1 MLPKDLTM
9 TNPLLAPTDLP
20 DYAAIRPEHVV
31 PAVEQAIDAHAHAMN
46 ACAQRAGDPTL
57 LAAKDAADVELGRV
71 WGVVSHLVMVANT
84 PELRAAHGAAQP
96 LIDAHYSA
104 VGQNTQLYQAL
115 AAIDPA
121 TLSSGEQRALGL
133 AMKEFELSG
142 VALEG
147 DARVEFAKNRIEQ
160 GRLGTE
166 FSNAVLDATEAWTLH
181 ITDEARL
188 AGLSPADLAGMAAAA
203 QAAGKDGWLVTLHAP
218 SVMAVLP
225 HAQDRALRREVY
237 EAWNTRASDQGPSA
251 GKFDNGP
258 RMAEILERRGRSA
271 LALGFSDPVA
281 VSLSTKMARDA
292 DEVEDF
298 LTGLGSKARPRAQAD
313 LADLAAFAASDLGLT
328 DMQPWDIGFVS
339 EKMRLARHTLDTAE
353 IRRHLPLPRV
363 LDALFTLVHS
373 LFGAEIRSGQEAPVW
388 HPDVRY
394 FTLHRA
400 GVEQPVAAL
409 YADFYAREGKRGGA
423 WMDVCRVR
431 QQGAAGPVTP
441 VAYLVTNFA
450 PPVGGAPATIQHSD
464 MVTLFHEMGHCLHH
478 LLGEV
483 DLPSIGGISGVEWD
497 AVELPSQFLENF
509 AWEPATL
516 KAASAHEE
524 TGEPLSDVLI
534 ERMLGAK
541 KFLGAMGLV
550 RQVEFALFDLAIH
563 RAAGGGNAPDP
574 MAVLADVRSKVAVI
588 DYPAWHRFPT
598 SFTHIFAGGYAAGY
612 YSYLWAERLSAD
624 AYAAFEE
631 APGNRHEL
639 GERFRSEVL
648 ARGGT
653 RDALANFVAFRG
665 REPENEALLESWG
678 IAA

>member
-1 MLPKDLTM
+1 M

-20 DYAAIRPEHVV
+20 DFAAITPEHVA
-31 PAVEQAIDAHAHAMN
+31 PAVEQVIADHAAAME
-46 ACAQRAGDPTL
+46 ALAARKGDPTL
-57 LAAKDAADVELGRV
+57 LAAKDAADVALTRV
-71 WGVVSHLVMVANT
+71 WGIVSHLTMVANT
-84 PELRAAHGAAQP
+84 PELRVAHGAVQP
-96 LIDAHYSA
+96 LVDAHDSA
-104 VGQNTQLYQAL
+104 VGQNRALYEAL
-115 AAIDPA
+115 AAIDPSA
-121 TLSSGEQRALGL
+121 LSSGEQRALEL
-133 AMKEFELSG
+133 ALKAFELSG

-147 DARVEFAKNRIEQ
+147 EAREDFAKNRIEQ
-160 GRLGTE
+160 GRLSTE
-166 FSNAVLDATEAWTLH
+166 FSNAVMDATQAWTLH
-181 ITDEARL
+181 IQDEARL
-188 AGLSPADLAGMAAAA
+188 AGLSPADKAGMAAAA
-203 QAAGKDGWLVTLHAP
+203 KAAGEEGWLVTLHAP

-237 EAWNTRASDQGPSA
+237 EAYSTRASDAGPDA

-258 RMAEILERRGRSA
+258 RMAEILERRGRAA

-281 VSLSTKMARDA
+281 VSLATKMARDG
-292 DEVEDF
+292 DEVEQF
-298 LTGLGSKARPRAQAD
+298 LTGLAQAARPRAAAD
-313 LADLAAFAASDLGLT
+313 LADLAAFAASDLGIA
-328 DMQPWDIGFVS
+328 DMQPWDISFVS
-339 EKMRLARHTLDTAE
+339 EKMRLARHALDVHE
-353 IRRHLPLPRV
+353 IRRYLPLPCV
-363 LDALFTLVHS
+363 LDALFSLVHS
-373 LFGAEIRSGQEAPVW
+373 LFGVEFRAAQAPVW
-388 HPDVRY
+388 HGDVRY

-400 GVEQPVAAL
+400 GVEEPVAGL

-423 WMDVCRVR
+423 WMDVARVR
-431 QQGAAGPVTP
+431 QNGAGGVVTP

-450 PPVGGAPATIQHSD
+450 APVDGQPAYLQHSD

-478 LLGEV
+478 LLSEV

-524 TGEPLSDVLI
+524 TGTPLPDELI

-541 KFLGAMGLV
+541 QYLGAMGLV
-550 RQVEFALFDLAIH
+550 RQVEFALFDLIVH
-563 RAAGGGNAPDP
+563 RGAGGGNVPDP
-574 MAVLADVRSKVAVI
+574 MEVIRDVRRQVAVI
-588 DYPAWHRFPT
+588 NYPEWHRFPH
-598 SFTHIFAGGYAAGY
+598 SFSHIFSGGYAAGY

-624 AYAAFEE
+624 AYAAFGE
-631 APGNRHEL
+631 APAHRHEL

-653 RDALANFVAFRG
+653 RDALANFIAFRG